1 MILEHLQWESYW
13 RRTMS
18 FSKALIS
25 ETGCLHVHPPPTFH
39 GGRMSCQWQLNKNIV
54 GLEPLEQTTK
64 ADFLVR
70 TVFFFL
76 FKKTH
81 QWRRKVFFFSGF
93 FNYNSWTEQKTAIQH
108 EVLSQPSEFFPVVHG
123 VIYRMWAKN
132 KSLTSKTLESVEKI
146 IIII

>member
-1 MILEHLQWESYW
+1 
-13 RRTMS
+13 MS

-70 TVFFFL
+70 TVFFF
-76 FKKTH
+76 FS
-81 QWRRKVFFFSGF
+81 RKHTSEDGKFFFF
-93 FNYNSWTEQKTAIQH
+93 WVFQLQ
-108 EVLSQPSEFFPVVHG
+108 F
-123 VIYRMWAKN
+123 
-132 KSLTSKTLESVEKI
+132 
-146 IIII
+146 